1 MDAERAREAMVE
13 RISRAQTPPAPL
25 IDAMATVPRER
36 FVETAPYGELPQR
49 VDDSDVFAP
58 ATVAQLLAMAAPLPS
73 QDETRVLVVG
83 AGVGYTAAVL
93 AELVGAAAVHA
104 VDIDRRLVR
113 RARRNLRRA
122 GYPAVLVD
130 RADGTDGYPLYA
142 PYDRI
147 IVEAASAR
155 VPPAL
160 PGQLTPTGRVVLP
173 LGGAQQRLVSVD
185 ADGQIRDE
193 GPQVSVAPLLAPG
206 ESPAGPIRNRTV
218 REDSEW
224 AATAAHRRHG
234 WELDWIDW
242 SRR

>member
-113 RARRNLRRA
+113 RARRNLARA
-122 GYPAVLVD
+122 GHAAVLVD
-130 RADGTDGYPLYA
+130 CADGADGYPLYA

-147 IVEAASAR
+147 IVEAAAAR

-160 PGQLTPTGRVVLP
+160 LEQLTATGRLVLP
-173 LGGAQQRLVSVD
+173 LGGSDQQIVSVD
-185 ADGQIRDE
+185 ATGEVRE
-193 GPQVSVAPLLAPG
+193 AGPRVRLAPLLAPG
-206 ESPAGPIRNRTV
+206 EAPAGPIRNRTV
-218 REDSEW
+218 REDSERAD
-224 AATAAHRRHG
+224 AAADRRHG
-234 WELDWIDW
+234 WELEWIDW

>member
-1 MDAERAREAMVE
+1 MEAERAREAMVE
-13 RISRAQTPPAPL
+13 RISRAQTTPAAL
-25 IDAMATVPRER
+25 LDAMARVPRER

-49 VDDSDVFAP
+49 VDDSDVLAP
-58 ATVAQLLAMAAPLPS
+58 ATVAQLLAMAVPLPM
-73 QDETRVLVVG
+73 DDARVLIVG

-113 RARRNLRRA
+113 RARRNLHRA

-130 RADGTDGYPLYA
+130 RADGTEGYPLYA

-147 IVEAASAR
+147 IVEAATAR

-160 PGQLTPTGRVVLP
+160 PAQLRPAGRLVVP
-173 LGGAQQRLVSVD
+173 LGAADQRLVSVD
-185 ADGQIRDE
+185 ADGQLRDE
-193 GPQVSVAPLLAPG
+193 GPEVSLAPLLAPG
-206 ESPAGPIRNRTV
+206 ETPTGPVRNRTV
-218 REDSEW
+218 REDSER
-224 AATAAHRRHG
+224 AAAAAHRRHG